1 MPFYFIFH
9 VVKCMLHGVKRI
21 FHGAKCTFHGAKR
34 NFLPLSFTFIK
45 GFLLFSVHSFDHFFA
60 NQPTKAT
67 PTANSFSLLYIPLPK
82 GFDVP
87 ICRVV

>member
-1 MPFYFIFH
+1 MWNRYQNLSKQPNEF
-9 VVKCMLHGVKRI
+9 I

-67 PTANSFSLLYIPLPK
+67 PTANSFSLLYRPSPMR
-82 GFDVP
+82 
-87 ICRVV
+87 RVV